1 MRPAEYTQEQII
13 EAGLDLK
20 AAGRNITGFA
30 IRQKLGGGNP
40 TRLKQIWEEHA
51 STQAVTRSEPV
62 ADLPAEVAEEL
73 ATVAKALTDRLTNLA
88 VELNDK
94 AVKTAER
101 RVADA
106 IHSAGQQRELAE
118 RELADATTTV
128 EDLENRLE
136 TAENQNASLEQY
148 AAGLKETC
156 QNQAVEAAKL
166 KERLSASEQSL
177 KTAQT
182 QHMAEIRRLLDTA
195 EADFAL
201 NNQEAEAQRIKLEN
215 LQAMA
220 DALHQ
225 ELATVKAK
233 ADAAAETHQEQRKT
247 AAAELNR
254 AAERMAKLEEKV
266 SLAGKEA
273 RAAREEAATLRG
285 KLQAYETMLG
295 KQAATKPAVVKP

>member
-1 MRPAEYTQEQII
+1 MRPIEYTPEQII

-30 IRQKLGGGNP
+30 IRQKLGGGHP

-73 ATVAKALTDRLTNLA
+73 ATVAKALTDRLTLLV

-106 IHSAGQQRELAE
+106 IHSAGQQREIAE

-128 EDLENRLE
+128 EDLETQLEATQARLD
-136 TAENQNASLEQY
+136 QIDQY
-148 AAGLKETC
+148 AEGLKETC
-156 QNQAVEAAKL
+156 QTQAVEAAKM
-166 KERLSASEQSL
+166 KERLAASEQSL
-177 KTAQT
+177 KTAQA
-182 QHMAEIRRLLDTA
+182 QHTAEISRIKDNA
-195 EADFAL
+195 EADRAL
-201 NNQEAEAQRIKLEN
+201 YHQEAEALQLKLDN

-233 ADAAAETHQEQRKT
+233 ADAAVESRQDERQR

-254 AAERMAKLEEKV
+254 AAERMAKLEDK
-266 SLAGKEA
+266 AGAANKEA
-273 RAAREEAATLRG
+273 KAAREEAARLAG
-285 KLQAYETMLG
+285 KVQGLETVLQSGTANS
-295 KQAATKPAVVKP
+295 AS